1 MPTQSTPDLEDS
13 SKESPD
19 DLLLPSAAA
28 RVIGYSTSMIR
39 VWTDTGRLPAM
50 RLTGGVRIIRR
61 GDLEA
66 FAAARRHR

>member
-1 MPTQSTPDLEDS
+1 MPRQPKAELGDS

-28 RVIGYSTSMIR
+28 RVLGYSTSMIR

-66 FAAARRHR
+66 FAAARKHR